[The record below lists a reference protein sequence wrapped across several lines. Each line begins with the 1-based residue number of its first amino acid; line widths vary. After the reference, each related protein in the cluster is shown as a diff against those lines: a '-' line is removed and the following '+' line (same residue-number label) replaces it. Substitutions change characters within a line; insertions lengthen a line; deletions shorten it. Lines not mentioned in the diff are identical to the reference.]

1 MTGVPVG
8 VVLGLIDILGG
19 DRDDIIDTPLSKG
32 WRVVEDEVRLIG
44 SASII
49 AWEAANRNDPVWQM
63 ITSRARHSRGGD
75 GPSALTQS
83 PSSSSENS
91 RQDRAMAQV
100 GKPGAPARAS
110 QRGSRP
116 RRGSCPKGHYWS
128 FKHKECVKSKFKS
141 R

>member
-8 VVLGLIDILGG
+8 VVLGLIDLLGG
-19 DRDDIIDTPLSKG
+19 RDDYDTPLTKG
-32 WRVVEDEVRLIG
+32 WTVVEDEVRLIG

-49 AWEAANRNDPVWQM
+49 AWEAANRNDPVWQY
-63 ITSRARHSRGGD
+63 ISARSRHSRGGD
-75 GPSALTQS
+75 GPSALTQH

-100 GKPGAPARAS
+100 GKSGAPARAS

-116 RRGSCPKGHYWS
+116 RRKSCPKGHYWS
-128 FKHKECVKSKFKS
+128 YKHGKCMKSKF
-141 R
+141 